1 MNPGIISE
9 WDYEECIEDKG
20 LRERLLREREE
31 SYYPEKWVRSID
43 VYRTLCPGD
52 PMGLEG
58 VRHRALDDAVMEGW
72 ILKQLAQ

>member
-1 MNPGIISE
+1 MKPGIISE

-43 VYRTLCPGD
+43 VYR
-52 PMGLEG
+52 
-58 VRHRALDDAVMEGW
+58 ALDDAVMEG
-72 ILKQLAQ
+72 